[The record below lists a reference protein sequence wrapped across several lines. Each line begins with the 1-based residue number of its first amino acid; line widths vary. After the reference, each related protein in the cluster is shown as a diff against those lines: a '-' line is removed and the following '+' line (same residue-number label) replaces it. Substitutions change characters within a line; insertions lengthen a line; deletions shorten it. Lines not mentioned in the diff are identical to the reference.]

1 MESKTGF
8 ASAIA
13 VFAAITAL
21 STGCAARYPRPAN
34 PNYVEVKGL
43 WYCVGNVVF
52 PWGPGGATWV
62 DDWCRPNPCGD
73 MKFPEIECLSFGKA
87 IE

>member
-1 MESKTGF
+1 MRLVVSV
-8 ASAIA
+8 ASSIL
-13 VFAAITAL
+13 AL
-21 STGCAARYPRPAN
+21 GCAHVQNPKPDN
-34 PNYVEVKGL
+34 PNYERRGRL

>member
-1 MESKTGF
+1 MRLAVAGLAV
-8 ASAIA
+8 ASSILAI
-13 VFAAITAL
+13 
-21 STGCAARYPRPAN
+21 GCASGQKSYPKPDN
-34 PNYVEVKGL
+34 PNYVGVKGL

-62 DDWCRPNPCGD
+62 DDRCQPHMCAD
-73 MKFPEIECLSFGKA
+73 MKFPPDECIGIGRA